1 MAPTKRTANQNNTHV
16 QGENNTRISG
26 ADGPPPNGPQPTIHL
41 TTEEL
46 QKIITDAVK
55 MATAKKA
62 TSHHA
67 SHPEQQHEQPRR
79 EERREEEGE
88 SSAGS
93 KSPTV
98 AEELE
103 ELRKKVKV
111 LEGHVGSKGNA
122 PVAKGCPFSDII
134 VREPLPGHFKS
145 AKIKDYDGSSDP
157 EEHLARFENMAMLH
171 CYGDQIKCKVFL
183 TTLIDS
189 AQRWFE
195 GLAPQS
201 ILSFEDFQK
210 VFLHQFSS
218 SNKYKR
224 TAFSLFEV
232 KQRPEETLRAYIK
245 RFNRV
250 ALDVPACAP
259 ETKTTAFTQGLL
271 EGDFFRSLT
280 KKLPGDFE
288 DLLSRAEKYINMEE
302 AQYQKR
308 EALKRARGDRA
319 VRHEERNNKR
329 NGAGHLSH
337 VPLRNARGMEVQEC
351 SSDVAP
357 LPSIT
362 PRPVRSEKVRYCT
375 LHKECSHNTNECR
388 SLRKGFK
395 KHAEP
400 ESRPTREEP
409 RSPPW
414 VSRRP
419 GPNVPRRSAIPSG
432 SRKTEGNSREEKSRQ
447 VERED
452 LPPIRGVIK
461 MISGGSTDGDS
472 NRARKVRGRRVC
484 LEVDGR
490 NRSEP
495 VISFGP
501 EDLRGVSLPHNDAL
515 VIQARVA
522 NYDVLRVSVDNGSS
536 VNVIF
541 KEALVQMDLHEY
553 PLEVVATA
561 LFGYAGHAVYPEGE
575 IILPLTLGSGDLRK
589 TVMTVFTIVDAPSS
603 YNVILGRPAMNE
615 MRAVASTYHQK
626 IKFPIRGQVG
636 EVKGDQPSSRKCYG
650 ETIRV
655 DQKRARREDRGKKM
669 AQGAKEVEGNE
680 VNFVA
685 EDEQEVVE
693 IKPGKSIRV
702 ARDLEDSTRVKLL
715 ACLKTN
721 ISIFAWSQQE
731 LVGISPKVAEHKLNI
746 IPGSRPIKQ
755 KKRHFGPE
763 KDKIIEGQVKEM
775 LGAGHIREVQFPTW
789 LSNVV
794 LVPKATG
801 KWRMCVDFRDLNK
814 ACPKDCYPLPRIDQ
828 LVDST
833 SGFELLS
840 FMDAKQGYHQI
851 PLAREDQDKA
861 SFITSGGTFCYVV
874 MPFGLKNAGAT
885 YQRLMNQVFQ
895 KQIGRNIEVYV
906 DDILIKTREMS
917 CFIDDLTEN
926 FATLEKYE
934 IKLNPAKCVFGVKS
948 GKFLGFMVTDRG
960 IEVNPEKI
968 KAVIDMPSPQSTRD
982 VQKLTGRI
990 AALSR
995 FISRSAH
1002 RSYPFFQVLRKA
1014 QKFGWNKGCEQA
1026 FQDLK
1031 KHLSELP
1038 VLVKPEPGENL
1049 WIYLSATEH
1058 AVSSVL
1064 IKKEG
1069 TDQRPV
1075 YYVSHALRGAELK
1088 YSEMEKIALALVMTA
1103 RKLRPYFLS
1112 HPIVVLTNSPL
1123 GRIMTHSEVSG
1134 RMVKWTIEVGEY
1146 DIEYQ
1151 PRTAIKAQALTNFL
1165 IEIIQPTEEEVWRV
1179 FVDGASNLSGCGV
1192 GVVIIAPFGEKI
1204 KLALRIDSRVTN
1216 NEAEYD
1222 AIKGAYEAK
1231 DEKMLKYLKLIT
1243 ARAAIFTDWSIEQIP
1258 REENEEADNLAKF
1271 AASMSEVNTREI
1283 MCFTRLVLSVD
1294 EASPT
1299 QINSWMTPLIEYI
1312 VHAKLPIDRVQ
1323 ALKVKKQAPR
1333 YGIPRKLISDNGRQ
1347 FQGKKITSWCHEMKI
1362 IQSFT
1367 SVAYPQ
1373 ANGQTEVTNR
1383 ILVKALKTRLHG
1395 KGKDWVEVLPSVL
1408 WAYRTTPR
1416 SSTLETPYS
1425 LVYGSEAVLPV
1436 EIGQSSIRIESYPNH
1451 NDQSRAIEL
1460 DLVEERRDRANIRM
1474 EAYRSRVMK
1483 S

>member
-1 MAPTKRTANQNNTHV
+1 MAPTRRTANQNNTHV

-26 ADGPPPNGPQPTIHL
+26 ADGPPPNGPHPTIHL
-41 TTEEL
+41 TLEEI

-79 EERREEEGE
+79 EERREDEGE

-111 LEGHVGSKGNA
+111 LEGHVGSKGSA
-122 PVAKGCPFSDII
+122 PIAKGCPFSDII

-171 CYGDQIKCKVFL
+171 CYGDRSSEYSFFRRFSEGV
-183 TTLIDS
+183 LI
-189 AQRWFE
+189 
-195 GLAPQS
+195 
-201 ILSFEDFQK
+201 
-210 VFLHQFSS
+210 QFSS
-218 SNKYKR
+218 SKKYKR
-224 TAFSLFEV
+224 TAFSLFKV

-259 ETKTTAFTQGLL
+259 ATKTTAFTQGLL

-302 AQYQKR
+302 AQHQKR

-319 VRHEERNNKR
+319 VRSEERSNKR
-329 NGAGHLSH
+329 NGSGHLSH

-351 SSDVAP
+351 SSYMSP
-357 LPSIT
+357 LPNIT
-362 PRPVRSEKVRYCT
+362 ARPVRSEKVRYCT

-395 KHAEP
+395 KHTEP

-414 VSRRP
+414 VSRQP

-432 SRKTEGNSREEKSRQ
+432 SRRTEGNSREEKSRQ
-447 VERED
+447 VERKD

-472 NRARKVRGRRVC
+472 NRARKARGRRVC

-490 NRSEP
+490 NRSEL

-522 NYDVLRVSVDNGSS
+522 NYDVLRVFVDNGSS

-561 LFGYAGHAVYPEGE
+561 LFGFAGHAVYPKGE
-575 IILPLTLGSGDLRK
+575 ITLPLTLGSGDFRK

-615 MRAVASTYHQK
+615 MRAVASTYQQK

-655 DQKRARREDRGKKM
+655 DQKMARREDMGKKM
-669 AQGAKEVEGNE
+669 AQGAKEVEENE

-715 ACLKTN
+715 SCLRTN

-746 IPGSRPIKQ
+746 IPGSRPIRQ

-775 LGAGHIREVQFPTW
+775 LGAGHIKEVQFPTW

-801 KWRMCVDFRDLNK
+801 KWRMCVDFRDLK
-814 ACPKDCYPLPRIDQ
+814 KSCPKDCYPLPRIDQ

-840 FMDAKQGYHQI
+840 FMDAYQGYHQI
-851 PLAREDQDKA
+851 PMAQEDQDKA
-861 SFITSGGTFCYVV
+861 SFITSGGTFCY
-874 MPFGLKNAGAT
+874 G
-885 YQRLMNQVFQ
+885 
-895 KQIGRNIEVYV
+895 
-906 DDILIKTREMS
+906 S
-917 CFIDDLTEN
+917 C
-926 FATLEKYE
+926 
-934 IKLNPAKCVFGVKS
+934 
-948 GKFLGFMVTDRG
+948 
-960 IEVNPEKI
+960 
-968 KAVIDMPSPQSTRD
+968 
-982 VQKLTGRI
+982 
-990 AALSR
+990 
-995 FISRSAH
+995 
-1002 RSYPFFQVLRKA
+1002 
-1014 QKFGWNKGCEQA
+1014 
-1026 FQDLK
+1026 
-1031 KHLSELP
+1031 HL
-1038 VLVKPEPGENL
+1038 
-1049 WIYLSATEH
+1049 
-1058 AVSSVL
+1058 
-1064 IKKEG
+1064 
-1069 TDQRPV
+1069 D
-1075 YYVSHALRGAELK
+1075 
-1088 YSEMEKIALALVMTA
+1088 
-1103 RKLRPYFLS
+1103 
-1112 HPIVVLTNSPL
+1112 
-1123 GRIMTHSEVSG
+1123 
-1134 RMVKWTIEVGEY
+1134 
-1146 DIEYQ
+1146 
-1151 PRTAIKAQALTNFL
+1151 
-1165 IEIIQPTEEEVWRV
+1165 
-1179 FVDGASNLSGCGV
+1179 
-1192 GVVIIAPFGEKI
+1192 
-1204 KLALRIDSRVTN
+1204 
-1216 NEAEYD
+1216 
-1222 AIKGAYEAK
+1222 
-1231 DEKMLKYLKLIT
+1231 
-1243 ARAAIFTDWSIEQIP
+1243 
-1258 REENEEADNLAKF
+1258 
-1271 AASMSEVNTREI
+1271 
-1283 MCFTRLVLSVD
+1283 
-1294 EASPT
+1294 
-1299 QINSWMTPLIEYI
+1299 
-1312 VHAKLPIDRVQ
+1312 
-1323 ALKVKKQAPR
+1323 
-1333 YGIPRKLISDNGRQ
+1333 
-1347 FQGKKITSWCHEMKI
+1347 
-1362 IQSFT
+1362 
-1367 SVAYPQ
+1367 
-1373 ANGQTEVTNR
+1373 
-1383 ILVKALKTRLHG
+1383 
-1395 KGKDWVEVLPSVL
+1395 
-1408 WAYRTTPR
+1408 
-1416 SSTLETPYS
+1416 
-1425 LVYGSEAVLPV
+1425 
-1436 EIGQSSIRIESYPNH
+1436 
-1451 NDQSRAIEL
+1451 
-1460 DLVEERRDRANIRM
+1460 
-1474 EAYRSRVMK
+1474 
-1483 S
+1483 